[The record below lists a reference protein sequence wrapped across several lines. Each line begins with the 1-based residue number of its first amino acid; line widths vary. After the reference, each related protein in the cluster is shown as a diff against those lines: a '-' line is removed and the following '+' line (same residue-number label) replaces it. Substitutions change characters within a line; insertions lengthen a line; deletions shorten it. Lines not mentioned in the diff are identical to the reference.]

1 MDELEDFLETLNI
14 KKYLF
19 NIVIIISFGL
29 LCYFVIYKLNYF
41 EKKINNN
48 TNNTLEE
55 KIELSSNIDNI
66 EYVIV
71 DIKGEVNIPGVYE
84 LIKGSRVIDV
94 IMEASGLTENANTRY
109 INLSK
114 ILNDGDSI
122 IIYSNKE
129 IEDSKKDKTEECI
142 CEEIN
147 SACIEENTTNS
158 ISNDLININTAT
170 KEQLMTLTGIGES
183 KANEIIKYR
192 EENGNFKSIDE
203 IINVN
208 GISEKIFEKIKSN
221 ITI

>member
-19 NIVIIISFGL
+19 NIVIVISFGL

-41 EKKINNN
+41 EKKINN
-48 TNNTLEE
+48 NNTLEE

-114 ILNDGDSI
+114 ILSDGDSI